1 MRSLKDVAFLLIP
14 IVFAPP
20 ILLFTRMYGNLYG
33 DFVVGAIFFGAAYF
47 SSRETRKLMI
57 SLSVI
62 SGMFETANV
71 AVGSYAYHGATAS
84 PLWVSLGWGAFG
96 WWLVNA
102 NILKSLDFKTAFA
115 LASAVLVA
123 TSLITGTLSPFILI
137 AIAGLYVISLA
148 SSQKFGVFLGT
159 AFLGCYVEYFG
170 TMFGAW
176 SYLNSAGSVVIPSFA
191 SLALSYSAVFAFC
204 FWISGYEK

>member
-20 ILLFTRMYGNLYG
+20 ILWATRTYGNLFG
-33 DFVVGAIFFGAAYF
+33 DFLVGAIFFAAAYV

-57 SLSVI
+57 SLAVI

-71 AVGSYAYHGATAS
+71 AVGSYAYHGTTGS
-84 PLWVSLGWGAFG
+84 PLWVSLGWGALG

-102 NILKSLDFKTAFA
+102 EALKKLESRTAFV
-115 LASAVLVA
+115 LASAVIAV
-123 TSLITGTLSPFILI
+123 TSVITGTLSPFILI
-137 AIAGLYVISLA
+137 AIAGLYILSLA
-148 SSQKFGVFLGT
+148 SSQKFGMFLGT
-159 AFLGCYVEYFG
+159 AFLGCFIEYFG
-170 TMFGAW
+170 TRFGAW
-176 SYLNSAGSVVIPSFA
+176 GYLNSTGSVVLPSFA